1 MMDGSTS
8 TAIPTLM
15 LWLHILAAVAWVGG
29 MIFLTLVV
37 VPVERRIQDPRLRF
51 DLVNRIGIRFKYL
64 GWASIAILIVT
75 GTYNT
80 LYKVSSWDQL
90 MTTGY
95 GKTLLIKLAIVAFM
109 FSLSIA
115 HDFFLGPKLVEKARE
130 RKKIKDLAYIVTI
143 LARGNLI
150 LALLVILLAV
160 SLRTGGIF

>member
-1 MMDGSTS
+1 MMEGN
-8 TAIPTLM
+8 TALPTLM

-37 VPVERRIQDPRLRF
+37 VPVERRIEDPRLRF
-51 DLVNRIGIRFKYL
+51 DLVNRIGTRFKYL
-64 GWASIAILIVT
+64 GWGSIAVLIAT

-80 LYKVSSWDQL
+80 LHKVSSWDQL
-90 MTTGY
+90 LGTGY
-95 GKTLLIKLAIVAFM
+95 GQTLLVKLVIVAFM

-115 HDFFLGPKLVEKARE
+115 HDFFLGPRLVEKAKG
-130 RKKIKDLAYIVTI
+130 RKKIKDLAYIVTV

-160 SLRTGGIF
+160 SLRTGGIL